1 MSICIFFFYF
11 AMSEFSTQINKKHF
25 NFFCSMCIRESFLNK
40 FGSRYMMN
48 ILVNWSTLEVHFP
61 LAESGDKIKLNSFK
75 IGSLIFQLVWCK
87 TLQYFIIK
95 CVEQN
100 KIHWCSHFFPSLS
113 SRPNI
118 RPKKYCG
125 CVNTPKKKIKALIC
139 FFIFSFF
146 SASFD
151 GNKKRHCI

>member
-1 MSICIFFFYF
+1 
-11 AMSEFSTQINKKHF
+11 
-25 NFFCSMCIRESFLNK
+25 
-40 FGSRYMMN
+40 MMN

-61 LAESGDKIKLNSFK
+61 LAQSGDKIKLNSFK

-151 GNKKRHCI
+151 GNKKRHCIQHFITVYIVHTPLPKSFLHTKKKTPIPLFTPELK